1 MLDAEELRRKQ
12 HEAVERVCNV
22 LSVDEDVAH
31 ALLKHCN
38 WCVTRCRRTCEC
50 EGWMWC

>member
-12 HEAVERVCNV
+12 HETVERVRNV
-22 LSVDEDVAH
+22 LSVGEDVAH

-38 WCVTRCRRTCEC
+38 WCETWLRRTCVCKE
-50 EGWMWC
+50 WTWC